1 MYTIAGMNM
10 YDLIIIGMGPGGFE
24 ATLTALRK
32 KLNIAIVE
40 KSKVGG
46 NCLNRACIP
55 TKYFWTGAHQ
65 IEKLNVLDNYGIEIQ
80 NVSINFKKAWEGKE
94 KAISF
99 LRKSLNM
106 LLKTKK
112 VPVYKGRGR
121 IIGQNEVEVIKED
134 GSKEVIKGEN
144 ILIATGSIPVSVGNI
159 IPDGNFVITTEDL
172 LERTDSLPEEIIIV
186 GGGVAGCELGYILS
200 AYGSKVHIV
209 ELMDRLLPMP
219 DIPEEVSR
227 YLLRKFKKMKI
238 NTYFKTTLESY
249 EIKDNRV
256 FAKLSDGTQLTADK
270 ILLSIGR
277 KPNTDIDTI
286 GIQKDER
293 GFIKVNKKMQTNFK
307 NIYACGDVVNSPMLA
322 YIASYEA
329 KIAVDNITGKDVEAD
344 YSVIPYVLF
353 SGFEIATVGLNE
365 KQAKEKGIEVVTG
378 YYPYTYNE
386 KAVDEHESEGFV
398 RLVFEKESKKIIG
411 GTIVGTGA
419 SELIHIIQMAVK
431 EEYTAEDIH
440 NFIYFHPSLSEIF
453 IYATYD
459 IVAGKL
465 F

>member
-1 MYTIAGMNM
+1 M
-10 YDLIIIGMGPGGFE
+10 YDLIIIGMGPGGYE

-32 KLNIAIVE
+32 GLNIAIVE

-65 IEKLNVLDNYGIEIQ
+65 IEKLKILKEYGINLEGY
-80 NVSINFKKAWEGKE
+80 SIDYTKAWEGKE

-112 VPVYKGRGR
+112 VPVYKGTGK
-121 IIGQNEVEVIKED
+121 IIGRNQVEITKED
-134 GSKEVIKGEN
+134 GSKEIIDGKY
-144 ILIATGSIPVSVGNI
+144 ILIATGSVPASVGNI
-159 IPDGNFVITTEDL
+159 IPDGEYIITTEDF
-172 LERTDSLPEEIIIV
+172 LEKLKELPEEILIV
-186 GGGVAGCELGYILS
+186 GGGVAGCEIGYIMAS
-200 AYGSKVHIV
+200 YGSNVHIV
-209 ELMDRLLPMP
+209 ELMNRLLPMP

-227 YLLRKFKKMKI
+227 YLLRKFKKLKI
-238 NTYFKTTLESY
+238 NTYFNTTLQEHKV
-249 EIKDNRV
+249 ENGKIIV
-256 FAKLSDGTQLTADK
+256 KLSDGTELKVDK

-277 KPNTDIDTI
+277 KPNSDIDTI
-286 GIQKDER
+286 GIDKDEK
-293 GFIKVNKKMQTNFK
+293 GFIKVNSRMQTNFE

-329 KIAVDNITGKDVEAD
+329 KVAIENITGKDEEVI
-344 YSVIPYVLF
+344 YKNIPYVLF
-353 SGFEIATVGLNE
+353 SGYEIATIGLTPE
-365 KQAKEKGIEVVTG
+365 QAKEKGIEIISG

-398 RLVFEKESKKIIG
+398 RLVFENDSKKLLG

-419 SELIHIIQMAVK
+419 SELIHILELALN
-431 EEYTAEDIH
+431 EEFTAEELH
-440 NFIYFHPSLSEIF
+440 NFIYFHPSLSEILA
-453 IYATYD
+453 YATYD
-459 IVAGKL
+459 IVVGKL